1 MKVYE
6 NNMADQALV
15 VRSLK
20 VLDKIDGGGIKEIR
34 NDVNAV
40 KKQLTIQNRIQEE
53 YWSSLS
59 ADGVIS
65 SVEKQVLKR
74 EMAGISRSYS
84 AILTQ
89 AEVYDPTNPWL
100 ASFTQT
106 YNDLYLYIYTT
117 LKLFD
122 DMEEDTAIPDRALF
136 NQKFGNYYWLEN
148 IIQIAISA
156 GILDQINFRVLTSLN
171 EPGEENETGIY
182 KGGLYQYTNGAW
194 KSVTTGAYKGPQHEL
209 PGTEEGAFFISD
221 ETFSMVDVL
230 IVNGDELY
238 INGEPLEVLHNY
250 TKGLIYYCEEGIWR
264 VEDDLTNWRYAA
276 AFADVINITGRLPQI
291 FQDAI
296 DDLQE
301 QVDGKANASSL
312 QEEIEA
318 RQGQYT
324 IIAGDIVEINDDITG
339 ILSRVS
345 AAESDIEDQQTQI
358 NGKVSHL
365 PVYFGPTATA
375 PASPQE
381 GDYYLYTGSDANKSK
396 IRRYRNGAWEWLDP
410 LNSSYNSYYMTA
422 LEDVLACNV
431 TSNGYFA
438 AVFCNSFWANEATM
452 NKLSTK
458 TIFIRQGGYIQSDK
472 VVYTTEEAGMQINAS
487 GDIDANGDVHLCGN
501 GAGKKVAIGVSL
513 KNDNDQYQSDFNTY
527 DVVIGGKT
535 LVKSGVKIQGDL
547 DGATGSFS
555 GELNGA
561 SGSFGGFLNCSPL
574 YVDRAEIRNY
584 LLKYTGEVAIATL
597 CQDLKNL
604 GFLID
609 GTRRS
614 VSQVLASY
622 SNVLM
627 AFPLSKG
634 EYNISNIKIT
644 DVTKP
649 YRHKEIDFNDGNYII
664 TEDEGGSVTNIQLYC
679 LYSLGTKGRM
689 RLSDIPQLLPTEQN
703 IVWRDGNGYL
713 RIS

>member
-20 VLDKIDGGGIKEIR
+20 VLEKIDGGGIKEIR

-59 ADGVIS
+59 ADGVVS

-100 ASFTQT
+100 ASLTQT

-136 NQKFGNYYWLEN
+136 NQKFGNYYWLQN
-148 IIQIAISA
+148 IIEISISA

-230 IVNGDELY
+230 VVNDDELY

-250 TKGLIYYCEEGIWR
+250 TKGLIYYCEDGIWR

-276 AFADVINITGRLPQI
+276 AFADVINITKNLPKI

-296 DDLQE
+296 DDLQD
-301 QVDGKANASSL
+301 QIDGKANASSL

-345 AAESDIEDQQTQI
+345 DAESDIEDQQTQI

-396 IRRYRNGAWEWLDP
+396 IRRYQNGAWEWLDP
-410 LNSSYNSYYMTA
+410 LNSSYNSYYMMA

-452 NKLSTK
+452 NMLSTK
-458 TIFIRQGGYIQSDK
+458 TIFIRQGGYIQSDNTQ
-472 VVYTTEEAGMQINAS
+472 YSTHEAGLKIDSDGN
-487 GDIDANGDVHLCGN
+487 IDANGNTHIGN
-501 GAGKKVAIGVSL
+501 TCTIDG
-513 KNDNDQYQSDFNTY
+513 DTT
-527 DVVIGGKT
+527 IGGTCKIT
-535 LVKSGVKIQGDL
+535 EDLTISGSAKV
-547 DGATGSFS
+547 TGSFETSDYNYDSQKGAAFKKVGNEDFYSCIAYRGRFNSIRSFDKNHSVVFDDVPSCAIGIACIGTILTRNSQVVTYIEQFHAAGYFITCS
-555 GELNGA
+555 GTLLNAVVYKVRLYKDAYLAPDLNPPAGA
-561 SGSFGGFLNCSPL
+561 SDLLIYYDGRLNTTYYWKVNGTWQEPTQ
-574 YVDRAEIRNY
+574 
-584 LLKYTGEVAIATL
+584 LKVI
-597 CQDLKNL
+597 L
-604 GFLID
+604 G
-609 GTRRS
+609 
-614 VSQVLASY
+614 
-622 SNVLM
+622 
-627 AFPLSKG
+627 
-634 EYNISNIKIT
+634 
-644 DVTKP
+644 
-649 YRHKEIDFNDGNYII
+649 
-664 TEDEGGSVTNIQLYC
+664 
-679 LYSLGTKGRM
+679 
-689 RLSDIPQLLPTEQN
+689 
-703 IVWRDGNGYL
+703 
-713 RIS
+713 

>member
-106 YNDLYLYIYTT
+106 YNDLYLYIYST

-230 IVNGDELY
+230 NVNDDELY

-250 TKGLIYYCEEGIWR
+250 TKGYIYYCEEGIWR

-296 DDLQE
+296 DDLQD
-301 QVDGKANASSL
+301 QMDGKANASSL
-312 QEEIEA
+312 QEEILA
-318 RQGQYT
+318 RQGEYT
-324 IIAGDIVEINDDITG
+324 LINSEMVRIETKVDDNAFDIDDI
-339 ILSRVS
+339 L
-345 AAESDIEDQQTQI
+345 AKAD
-358 NGKVSHL
+358 NGTLSHL
-365 PVYFGPTATA
+365 PVYEGPSATA
-375 PASPQE
+375 PQNPKE
-381 GDYYLYTGSDANKSK
+381 GDFYLFTGTGEHRGQ
-396 IRRYRNGAWEWLDP
+396 IRSYSNGAWGWLDAQTTS
-410 LNSSYNSYYMTA
+410 NRNYYMMA
-422 LEDVLACNV
+422 LSDILENFKDDPNV
-431 TSNGYFA
+431 FPTLFA
-438 AVFCNSFWANEATM
+438 GWFWALCANIET
-452 NKLSTK
+452 LDVH
-458 TIFIRQGGYIQSDK
+458 TIYLRYDGAIQSADL
-472 VVYTTEEAGMQINAS
+472 VYTRESVGTKLDALGNL
-487 GDIDANGDVHLCGN
+487 DANGDVHLCGN

-513 KNDNDQYQSDFNTY
+513 KNSQGQYQSDFNTY
-527 DVVIGGKT
+527 DVVIGGSA
-535 LVKSGVKIQGDL
+535 LIKSGVKIQGQL
-547 DGATGSFS
+547 DGATGNFS
-555 GELNGA
+555 GTLTSATVAAKGFTLSGFQPGNNLAVSIGFSSQALVVKATKWTCVGTGKFKVVVKMYSNGA
-561 SGSFGGFLNCSPL
+561 SSH
-574 YVDRAEIRNY
+574 
-584 LLKYTGEVAIATL
+584 IATWSIKKNNSIFKTWQIAEGSDEYTETFEMPVNIRDVIRVTTDAL
-597 CQDLKNL
+597 GGRVDNTYFACDLYTDANNDFMSL
-604 GFLID
+604 
-609 GTRRS
+609 
-614 VSQVLASY
+614 
-622 SNVLM
+622 
-627 AFPLSKG
+627 FPA
-634 EYNISNIKIT
+634 
-644 DVTKP
+644 V
-649 YRHKEIDFNDGNYII
+649 
-664 TEDEGGSVTNIQLYC
+664 EDN
-679 LYSLGTKGRM
+679 
-689 RLSDIPQLLPTEQN
+689 
-703 IVWRDGNGYL
+703 
-713 RIS
+713 